1 MGTDRAR
8 LLLHP
13 VRMRVVIA
21 LSGEELTTRDLQKVM
36 PEVPQASLY
45 RAISQLHDAGVIE
58 IVSAE
63 RRGGAMERTYR
74 AVPRE
79 SIMTQE
85 EFTSGS
91 AEEFLATMQAFADQI
106 VSTTSRYVGS
116 YEDETWKKARF
127 SVRHGVSWLTEEER
141 GALGDELTALFAKY
155 EDRPRRE
162 GTSAVAI
169 NVAVIPDAA
178 PARTS

>member
-21 LSGEELTTRDLQKVM
+21 LSGEELTTRDLQKIM

-58 IVSAE
+58 VVSSE

-85 EFTSGS
+85 EFTSGT

-106 VSTTSRYVGS
+106 VSTTTRYVGTHDG
-116 YEDETWKKARF
+116 DEWKKSRF
-127 SVRHGVSWLTEEER
+127 SVRHGVSWLTAEER
-141 GALGDELTALFAKY
+141 GDLAEELGAIFAKY
-155 EDRPRRE
+155 EDRPRRD
-162 GTSAVAI
+162 GTAPVAI
-169 NVAVIPDAA
+169 NVAVVPDVATE
-178 PARTS
+178 RGV

>member
-21 LSGEELTTRDLQKVM
+21 LSGEELTTRDLQKIM

-45 RAISQLHDAGVIE
+45 RAISQLHEAGVIE
-58 IVSAE
+58 VVSSE

-85 EFTSGS
+85 EFTSGT
-91 AEEFLATMQAFADQI
+91 AEEFLATIQAFADQI
-106 VSTTSRYVGS
+106 VSTTARFVASHEDGS
-116 YEDETWKKARF
+116 WKKSRF
-127 SVRHGVSWLTEEER
+127 SVRHGMSWLTEAER
-141 GALGDELTALFAKY
+141 NDLTGELAALFAKY
-155 EDRPRRE
+155 EDRPRRD
-162 GTSAVAI
+162 GTERVEI
-169 NVAVIPDAA
+169 NVAVVPDVS
-178 PARTS
+178 PGL